1 MLTVADVHAGY
12 EQTEVLHGIDIEVGE
27 GELVTVLGANGAGKT
42 TLLRVISGLL
52 EPTKGEVRLEGEDLT
67 GAQPHERC
75 RRGLVQVP
83 EGRKLF
89 PAMSVEENLRLG
101 AMPGDAMQRG
111 DETITQVYD
120 RFPVLADRAKQLAGT
135 LSGGE
140 QQQLAIG
147 RALMGLP
154 RILLLD
160 EPTQGLAPV
169 LADDVLETVSELH
182 GDGLTVLLVSQ
193 EVAASLDI
201 SDRAYVFENGTVAMA
216 GSAAEIAARDDV
228 REAYLGL

>member
-1 MLTVADVHAGY
+1 MLQIGDLRAGY
-12 EQTEVLHGIDIEVGE
+12 DEVDVLHGVDLEVRDGE
-27 GELVTVLGANGAGKT
+27 FVAVLGANGAGKT
-42 TLLRVISGLL
+42 TLLRVVSGLL
-52 EPTKGEVRLEGEDLT
+52 APTGGRIELDGDDLT
-67 GAQPHERC
+67 RTEPHERC
-75 RRGLVQVP
+75 RRGIVQVP

-89 PAMSVEENLRLG
+89 PAMTVAENLELG
-101 AMPGDAMQRG
+101 AMPGGPMQRR
-111 DETITQVYD
+111 DTTINEVYE
-120 RFPVLADRAKQLAGT
+120 RFPVLADRRAQLAGT

-169 LADDVLETVSELH
+169 LADDVLEAVAGLH

-193 EVAASLDI
+193 EVVAALDI
-201 SDRAYVFENGTVAMA
+201 ADRGYVLENGSVALS
-216 GSAAEIAARDDV
+216 GGAAELAARDEI
-228 REAYLGL
+228 RSAYLGL

>member
-1 MLTVADVHAGY
+1 MLAVTDLQAGY
-12 EQTEVLHGIDIEVGE
+12 GQTEVLHGIEIHVDE

-52 EPTKGEVRLEGEDLT
+52 EPTGGTVLLEGDDLT
-67 GAQPHERC
+67 GTASHERC

-89 PAMSVEENLRLG
+89 PAMSAEENLRLG
-101 AMPGDAMQRG
+101 AMPGDPMRHR
-111 DETITQVYD
+111 DDTIEQVYG
-120 RFPVLADRAKQLAGT
+120 RFPVLADRRDQLAGT

-169 LADDVLETVSELH
+169 LADDVLETVAELH
-182 GDGLTVLLVSQ
+182 HDGLTVLLVSQ
-193 EVAASLDI
+193 EVSASLEI
-201 SDRAYVFENGTVAMA
+201 ADRAYVFENGTVAMEGPA
-216 GSAAEIAARDDV
+216 TEIAARDDV
-228 REAYLGL
+228 RRAYLGL